1 MRQFESVMAKNLSDF
16 AAYRLQLGYARKAIK
31 PFLYAFDRYLT
42 ERNATWEQL
51 QPAFFLQMRT
61 DIRKNPHTVN
71 KILENAYKF
80 YEFLIR
86 RQICRVNPLED
97 IPPLPERVFIPFVFT
112 PEQSDHLLTD
122 ICGKIRR
129 CQKYL
134 LFDMAIYLAVVMLA
148 RCGMRINEPLRLC
161 RHHYRP
167 DEGSVYIERTK
178 FRKDRLIP
186 LPQSAWVELRNY
198 LSVREALRTEDE
210 NPYLLAARKNRPL
223 NDYHVRV
230 VFHRSVEAIGLK
242 QPKRTMGNM
251 TFGSPVP
258 HSLRHSFAINTLN
271 RIKARGISPQQA
283 LPVLAAYMGHRKYQ
297 YTAAYLKVRDAS
309 DVNGLIAFYKSQSV
323 VK

>member
-1 MRQFESVMAKNLSDF
+1 MAKNLSDF

-31 PFLYAFDRYLT
+31 PFLYAFDRYLK

-51 QPAFFLQMRT
+51 QPAFFLQMRM

-86 RQICRVNPLED
+86 RQICCVNPLED

-112 PEQSDHLLTD
+112 PEQTDHLLTD

-129 CQKYL
+129 CQKHL
-134 LFDMAIYLAVVMLA
+134 LFDMAIYVAVVMLA

-161 RHHYRP
+161 RHHYRF

-186 LPQSAWVELRNY
+186 LPQPAWVELKNY
-198 LSVREALRTEDE
+198 LSVRKALRTDDE

-223 NDYHVRV
+223 NGNHVRA

-242 QPKRTMGNM
+242 QPKRTLGNM

-283 LPVLAAYMGHRKYQ
+283 LPILAAYMGHRKYQ

-309 DVNGLIAFYKSQSV
+309 DINGLITFYKSQSV

>member
-31 PFLYAFDRYLT
+31 PFLYAFDRYLK

-51 QPAFFLQMRT
+51 QPAFFLQMRM
-61 DIRKNPHTVN
+61 DIGKNPQTVN
-71 KILENAYKF
+71 RILETVRKF
-80 YEFLIR
+80 YEFLVR

-97 IPPLPERVFIPFVFT
+97 IPPLPKRVFIPFVFT
-112 PEQSDHLLTD
+112 PKQTDHLLTD

-129 CQKYL
+129 CQRHL
-134 LFDMAIYLAVVMLA
+134 LFDMAIYVAVVMLA

-186 LPQSAWVELRNY
+186 LPQPVWGELKNY
-198 LSVREALRTEDE
+198 LSVREALRTDDE

-223 NDYHVRV
+223 NDYQVRV
-230 VFHRSVEAIGLK
+230 VFHRSIEAIGLK
-242 QPKRTMGNM
+242 QPKRIMGNM

-309 DVNGLIAFYKSQSV
+309 DITGLIAFYKSQSV